1 MLYHYVYLRHAEE
14 DLIMRETYVIG
25 LDYGTLS
32 GRAVL
37 VRLRDGVTVA
47 NSVLEYAHGVMDTWF
62 TPNPEIRSKL
72 PPDWALQ
79 HPGDYIEVLEKT
91 IPDVIDQANIDPCQV
106 VGIGID
112 FTAST
117 PLPVLQEGTP
127 LCFLPQFAADPNA
140 YVKLWKHHGA
150 AAYADRI
157 QQTAEER
164 TEPWLDACGGRIS
177 SEWLIPKLYQVAA
190 ESPDVY
196 RTMDLFVE
204 AGDWI
209 VWQLTGRAVTSTC
222 MAGYKCNLTEEGFP
236 TPEFLT
242 AVDPILADAH
252 TRWLRDILPI
262 GAKAG
267 GLTAEWAKKLNIPEG
282 CPVAAAGIDGHAA
295 VPAAGIHKAGQML
308 LILGTSSCHMLVED
322 RFRQFSGICGRA
334 WEGMIPGFYGYES
347 GQCCVGDHYAWL
359 CDHMTPASYTREAE
373 DRHMHIQALLTEK
386 AEKLEPGQSGLI
398 ALDWWNGNRSVLM
411 DSELS
416 GLLIGMTLGTRAEEI
431 YRALIEATAYGT
443 RKIVENFRENDL
455 RVDEIIVT
463 GGIAQKNPMLMQIY
477 ADVLRMELRIAG
489 GTSALGAAIYG
500 ALAAGE
506 NGYASMEE
514 AVAHMGS
521 VTDITY
527 IPNPDHADIYDK
539 LYAEYLRLHDIFGR
553 GEENGEGYSGM
564 MKRLRRFK
572 K

>member
-1 MLYHYVYLRHAEE
+1 
-14 DLIMRETYVIG
+14 MRETYVIG